1 MKKKSITKPT
11 LKKVIE
17 QMGSLTS
24 LANDLEVGASSVCYW
39 LYTDRLVP
47 EKAAKA
53 IKKLTGIELPAKDV
67 RIRKITKP
75 FLVPLIKKA
84 GGAQSFAEAMGMHVS
99 LVSKLLYTDQ
109 KVGPQYA
116 IKLSRLSQGSIKPH
130 QIRPDLFDPE

>member
-11 LKKVIE
+11 LKKVVE
-17 QMGSLTS
+17 AMGGSCH
-24 LANDLEVGASSVCYW
+24 LAKNLNVSVNSVYHW
-39 LYTDRLVP
+39 LHTERPVP
-47 EKAAKA
+47 EKAARE

-75 FLVPLIKKA
+75 FLVHLIKKA

-116 IKLSRLSQGSIKPH
+116 IKLSKLSHGIIKPH
-130 QIRPDLFDPE
+130 QIRPDLFGEE